1 MSDFFLLDGC
11 QTSDFVPFESLLN
24 LPIFFGLPS
33 GGNMKST
40 FALLLSLILVFGL
53 SAQTPYKLPPKEVV
67 EMVDAPP
74 TPLVSASPTREALL
88 FVDYQPYPSIA
99 VVARPILRI
108 AGIRITP
115 STSTRQHLT
124 QYTGFTVQDLATLKK
139 ISIKTPKGT
148 TFGFPVWSYDG
159 KSIAFTRDTEAG
171 MELWIASTVT
181 GEAKALKG
189 VRVHDVI
196 ESPFEWM
203 SDNQSLLVRMIPEKR
218 GKAPQSPS
226 VPAGPNTDETYG
238 KLSTTPTYQDLLRT
252 PYDEDLFEYYA
263 TTQLAV
269 IDTKSGTIKK
279 IGKPGLYAEATFSP
293 DEQYLL
299 ITNLE
304 RPFSYRVPYSRFTRT
319 NEVWDRNGASVRV
332 IAKFPV
338 TDDVPTQ
345 GVPTGPRSISWYP
358 LSNSMLLWVEALDDG
373 NPMKK
378 APYRDRI
385 MTSTV
390 PGKTAP
396 IELFKLQQ
404 RYQGFTWLEE
414 KNQVLVSEYDRDRRW
429 RTTSLL
435 SLTSPDQRTVVFDLS
450 ANDAYNDPGR
460 PLFKT
465 DSKGTTVALQE
476 GDWIYLTGQ
485 GASKTG
491 NRPFLRKFNMKS
503 KETQEVFRCNETSYE
518 TFVSFVGK
526 GTDNILTRFETQK
539 LPPNYYMTA
548 LGTGKKTALTDFKDP
563 APQMTGMKK
572 QLLSYT
578 RADGVAL
585 SGTLY
590 LPPDYREG
598 MRLPCMIWAYPLEYS
613 DPATAGQVRTSP
625 HSFTFFRGPTP
636 LFFVTQGYAVLMD
649 ATMPVVGDPETMNNT
664 FVEQIVSSAKAAID
678 TLDAMG
684 VIDRKKVLVSG
695 HSYGAFMTANLLA
708 HCDLFA
714 AGIAR
719 SGAYNRSLTPFGFQ
733 SERRSFWEATDTYM
747 RVSPF
752 TYANKINEPIL
763 LIHGEA
769 DNNTGTFPIQSERLF
784 QAIRGNGGTAR
795 LVMLPYESHG
805 YSARESILHV
815 LAESFEWADRF
826 TKGKS
831 EAGMR

>member
-1 MSDFFLLDGC
+1 MSTFASHLL
-11 QTSDFVPFESLLN
+11 PLFESLLI
-24 LPIFFGLPS
+24 LPIFLASPS
-33 GGNMKST
+33 GGIMKST
-40 FALLLSLILVFGL
+40 FMLLLSLILVFGL

-67 EMVDAPP
+67 QMVDAPP
-74 TPLVSASPTREALL
+74 TPFVSVSPTREALL
-88 FVDYQPYPSIA
+88 VVDFQPYPSIS
-99 VVARPILRI
+99 VVSRPILRI

-124 QYTGFTVQDLATLKK
+124 QYTGFTVQNLATLKK
-139 ISIKTPKGT
+139 ISVKTPKGGA
-148 TFGFPVWSYDG
+148 FGFPLWSFDG
-159 KSIAFTRDTEAG
+159 SSIAFTRDTQNG
-171 MELWIASTVT
+171 MELWVAATAT
-181 GEAKALKG
+181 GEARNIKG
-189 VRVHDVI
+189 IRLHDVI
-196 ESPFEWM
+196 ASPFEWM
-203 SDNQSLLVRMIPEKR
+203 SDNRGLLVWTIPGKR
-218 GKAPQSPS
+218 GKAPQSPA

-263 TTQLAV
+263 TAQLAIV
-269 IDTKSGTIKK
+269 DTKTGSTKK
-279 IGKPGLYAEATFSP
+279 IGKPGLYTEASFSP
-293 DEQYLL
+293 NEQYLL
-299 ITNLE
+299 VTRLE

-319 NEVWDRNGASVRV
+319 NEVWDKNGASVRV

-345 GVPTGPRSISWYP
+345 GVPTGPRSITWYP
-358 LSNSMLLWVEALDDG
+358 LAHSMLLWVEALDDG
-373 NPMKK
+373 NPTKK
-378 APYRDRI
+378 VPHRDRI
-385 MTSTV
+385 MTATV
-390 PGKTAP
+390 PGRAAAV
-396 IELFKLQQ
+396 ELLKLQH
-404 RYQGFTWLEE
+404 RYQGFTFLQE
-414 KNQVLVSEYDRDRRW
+414 KDQVFISEYDRDRRW
-429 RTTSLL
+429 RTTSLI
-435 SLTSPDQRTVVFDLS
+435 SLTNSDQRTVLFDLS

-460 PLFKT
+460 PLYKT
-465 DSKGTTVALQE
+465 DSKGISVVEQE

-491 NRPFLRKFNMKS
+491 NRPFLRKFNVRT

-518 TFVSFVGK
+518 LFISFAGK
-526 GTDNILTRFETQK
+526 GTDNILTRLETQK
-539 LPPNYYMTA
+539 SPPNYYVTT
-548 LGTGKKTALTDFKDP
+548 LGTGKRTALTDFKDP

-578 RADGVAL
+578 RADGVPL

-598 MRLPCMIWAYPLEYS
+598 TRLPCLIWAYPLEYS

-625 HSFTFFRGPTP
+625 HSFTFFRGASP
-636 LFFVTQGYAVLMD
+636 LFFVAQGYAVLMD

-684 VIDRKKVLVSG
+684 VVDRKKVVVSG

-769 DNNTGTFPIQSERLF
+769 DNNTGTFPIQTERLF

-815 LAESFEWADRF
+815 LAESLEWADRF
-826 TKGKS
+826 TKGKD
-831 EAGMR
+831 EAGMK